1 MSYFK
6 NRENSLEDTIRKGL
20 PEDGYQDKFKKELEK
35 AGKGIGS
42 MTPKEKSAFFN
53 KLDKMH
59 KGKDENAMSMP
70 DVDRLKKQ
78 GMKKEEVII
87 SERGGANT
95 STKQGSFAKS
105 RKPKYRFGYRVAE
118 KDPSKEMEK
127 AGKSKLESVIKN
139 IASMWGE
146 AACDTDARG
155 DSKLLPTKNK
165 KEDNDPCWKDYEM
178 IGMKK
183 KNGKEVPNC
192 VPKNEANIPAID
204 KDNKPGVKIAK
215 IRAIRDKDDG
225 SDVGEKE
232 KDPAAMEKQ
241 ILTLQGQVN
250 QLKVKL
256 ENEKNKAVKPEPNK
270 ETGEVPLTVG
280 IAHKILRDK
289 AEKKEEDEKNGI
301 KKEAKEAP
309 GFKDYVMNFLKQE
322 KDKVLDKGEKGKGK
336 TMTGEPAT
344 KVDTKPEI
352 KYNH

>member
-53 KLDKMH
+53 KVDDIKKTDK
-59 KGKDENAMSMP
+59 E
-70 DVDRLKKQ
+70 
-78 GMKKEEVII
+78 KKEVKEDLSIN
-87 SERGGANT
+87 ERGGANT

-127 AGKSKLESVIKN
+127 AGKSKLESVIKS

-165 KEDNDPCWKDYEM
+165 QDTKDEACWDGYEKQ
-178 IGMKK
+178 GMKK
-183 KNGKEVPNC
+183 KGDRMVPNC
-192 VPKNEANIPAID
+192 VPKNEAAIPDIK

>member
-35 AGKGIGS
+35 AGKGVGS

-53 KLDKMH
+53 KVDDIKKTDK
-59 KGKDENAMSMP
+59 E
-70 DVDRLKKQ
+70 KKEV
-78 GMKKEEVII
+78 KEEVSIN
-87 SERGGANT
+87 ERGGANT

-127 AGKSKLESVIKN
+127 VGKSKVESVIN
-139 IASMWGE
+139 SISSMWGE
-146 AACDTDARG
+146 AAQDTEDRG

-165 KEDNDPCWKDYEM
+165 VETKKES
-178 IGMKK
+178 
-183 KNGKEVPNC
+183 
-192 VPKNEANIPAID
+192 NIPAIK